1 MWRYAVVISMKKV
14 LLALLLLLALICLG
28 DNSGFTN
35 VYAQSTQPESLT
47 VNEIYQP
54 GPGLP
59 VGKIQSVWGY
69 VAIMHVD
76 VPDAY
81 LARVG
86 LPLFNGDT
94 IVTPESGGFGC
105 KLNDGSVMKL
115 ASNSKLQLIHSTH
128 DAGRKSSISSLS
140 LGFGKAYFKIAK
152 LDDFEPR
159 EFRVETDTI
168 VTGGRQANFAILMSA
183 ESTEIVALKDTLLEV
198 MHMADPE
205 RKIFLSEFQ
214 RLVIEDGTL
223 PSTVEIIPE
232 EKVAQLVSKFEHFSE
247 SSISDI
253 SRSKFLDTE
262 TGEEDLQSVD
272 VQVEEIQEEESKDD
286 SLTAE

>member
-1 MWRYAVVISMKKV
+1 ME
-14 LLALLLLLALICLG
+14 
-28 DNSGFTN
+28 DNRGSTN
-35 VYAQSTQPESLT
+35 AYAQSKQPESLT
-47 VNEIYQP
+47 VNAIFQP

-69 VAIMHVD
+69 VAVMHGN

-94 IVTPESGGFGC
+94 IVTPERGGFGC
-105 KLNDGSVMKL
+105 KLIDGSIMKL
-115 ASNSKLQLIHSTH
+115 ASSSKLRLNHSSH
-128 DAGRKSSISSLS
+128 DARRKSSISSLS
-140 LGFGKAYFKIAK
+140 LDFGKAYFKIAK
-152 LDDFEPR
+152 FDDFEPR

-168 VTGGRQANFAILMSA
+168 VTGGRQANFAIIMSA

-214 RLVIEDGTL
+214 RLVIREDTL
-223 PSTVEIIPE
+223 PSTVEIIPA
-232 EKVAQLVSKFEHFSE
+232 EKAEQLISKFEHFSE
-247 SSISDI
+247 SSISEI

-262 TGEEDLQSVD
+262 AVEEDLQSD
-272 VQVEEIQEEESKDD
+272 DIRAKEIQAEEIKGD

>member
-1 MWRYAVVISMKKV
+1 MTLSIKKV
-14 LLALLLLLALICLG
+14 LLTLLLLVLLICLE
-28 DNSGFTN
+28 DNRGFTN
-35 VYAQSTQPESLT
+35 AYAQSMQPESLT

-59 VGKIQSVWGY
+59 VGKIQAVWGY
-69 VAIMHVD
+69 VAIVHVNG
-76 VPDAY
+76 PDAY
-81 LARVG
+81 LARAG

-115 ASNSKLQLIHSTH
+115 ASNSKLQLNHSTH
-128 DAGRKSSISSLS
+128 DARRKSSISSLS

-198 MHMADPE
+198 MHIADPE

-214 RLVIEDGTL
+214 RLVIEEDML
-223 PSTVEIIPE
+223 PSTVDIIPE
-232 EKVAQLVSKFEHFSE
+232 EKAEQLISKFEHFSE
-247 SSISDI
+247 SSISEI
-253 SRSKFLDTE
+253 SRSKIHDTE
-262 TGEEDLQSVD
+262 TVEEDLQSED
-272 VQVEEIQEEESKDD
+272 IQVEEIQAEEIKDD